1 MNLYIPMSPQLI
13 ANCISALQK
22 KIKVCKYLFDESY
35 NFTRRKT
42 CFDVNDLFN
51 IGIMSQADENV
62 IFY

>member
-51 IGIMSQADENV
+51 IGIM
-62 IFY
+62 